1 MMTSN
6 VMVWIR
12 ERLGGAT
19 EVTASTKVEV
29 SSFAEDSR
37 MESCMTS
44 KGVAPTRWRA
54 GTIASAMAVMAC
66 MWAVTPVSAGGADCV
81 VADNGTGTVTLPPEG
96 CAYLSPTEFH
106 MIVDGLPPGTEIILE
121 PIHRNFLC
129 KQGSLPS
136 EFCENPGGNLGG
148 FIETFDS
155 DVQFQATGTGALAGF
170 NRIIDIPNV
179 FCETHTGPR
188 TPGDPVQTFDN
199 EMVFLQGQ
207 LFGDPDFDQ
216 LLITA
221 GTNNGLPSSGQTTLT
236 QLGPP
241 GSDFQVDSFFD
252 IEYRIDFMG
261 APGGALGGMGGS
273 TTGIVRVEAFG
284 DPVICPLPPT
294 EDWCAGLQTTQCVTG
309 TDSDLCLPELVIVNQ
324 PGDIFV
330 ELCNCF
336 DGETCGPVSITPD
349 GELFRCP
356 GECPAGAGQCEIHI
370 DGNPTGQPDIPVS
383 AVPPGSTVTC
393 ECGPG
398 TDVCE
403 PTPDGLACTNAV
415 CPDPTA
421 EQCQPKCANFNP
433 LTGETKVTECDCVG
447 FDDCHVVVGTA
458 GTDPFCQGACPVN
471 TVCEENLVT
480 LPDGTVDICCDCV
493 PVVQGACCVQL
504 SCFITTA
511 ADCDAQSGSYQGDN
525 TVCGPLE
532 ACCLADGSCADT
544 PRACC
549 IDFGGMPQGPGTT
562 CADTVCGPNDC
573 QPTADQQDCEPFICP
588 DDPNGIVQDCQK
600 KCIERDLD
608 TGAIYVTDCECTGF
622 DECHA
627 ELLTPGGPGTAGG
640 VAGGPGADP
649 CIVADNGTGTVTL
662 PPAGCAYLSAEEVH
676 MIIDGLPAGTT
687 IELEP
692 IHKDFICAKGA
703 QSCSLP
709 IPPGDCE
716 TTGGDLGGNLDC
728 FDSILELQV
737 TGNGPGLPPGYSR
750 FLTVP
755 LFTEVHTGP
764 RTPGDAVQDFDNQM
778 FRIEGELFGDPDFC
792 TLRIRGGVDNGLASS
807 GHTTLTELP
816 SGDFYVD
823 SFFDITYQI
832 EFQGCPGSPLDGY
845 AGTTEAT
852 IRMQTGG
859 KPVCVGQCPPGE
871 DCEETTVLNHVCEG
885 GVNDGQPCD
894 AASECPNGICATRV
908 STCCDCVPVVEGA
921 CCVQLSCFVTTPA
934 DCAAQGG
941 SYQGDG
947 TVCGPLEACCLADGS
962 CADTPRACCID
973 FGGMPQGPGTTCADT
988 VCGPTDCEPN
998 ADQSD
1003 CEPFICPD
1011 DPTGIVQ
1018 ECLKKCIERDLETGE
1033 VYVTDCDCVGIDDC
1047 HAELLTPNGPGTAGG
1062 VAGGA
1067 GADPCIVA
1075 DNGTGTVTLPPAGCA
1090 YLSADEVHMIID
1102 GLPAG
1107 TTIELEP
1114 IHKDFICAKGAQSC
1128 SLPIPPGDCETTG
1141 GDLGGNLDCFDSILE
1156 LQVTGN
1162 GPGLPPGYSRFLTVP
1177 LFTEVHTGPRTP
1189 GDAVQDFDNQ
1199 MFRIEG
1205 ELFGD
1210 PDFCTLRIRG
1220 GVDNGLASSGHTTL
1234 TELPSGDFY
1243 VDSFFDITYQIEFQG
1258 CPGSPLDGYAGTT
1271 EATIRMQ
1278 TGGKPVCVGQC
1289 PPGEDCLETTVLNHV
1304 CEGGVNDGQPCDV
1317 AADCPNGF
1325 CSTRVSTCCDCLPV
1339 EEACC
1344 LPDGSCAVLP
1354 PADCAGLQ
1362 GTPQG
1367 PGAVCGG
1374 ALEACCITDADGN
1387 VFCQDVDPLC
1397 CVNVY
1402 GGVPGGAGSSC
1413 SSETGSCCF
1422 DADGDGIEESCAVM
1436 NQFCC
1441 EAQNGTFTAGGVC
1454 QGDADN
1460 NGIDDA
1466 CEEPDFC
1473 PLPNAPFVPICE
1485 QNLSQCQDGDDTQ
1498 RCLPRLLIAQN
1509 NGQIFPELCECF
1521 NQTDECGPVSVR
1533 DVPGTPFFEL
1543 SCEGICPPGEDCLIH
1558 LNGQS
1563 AGTPVITSDVIGAGT
1578 AVTCECDSGCPV
1590 ADQPQAENK
1599 LGQACVTDA
1608 DCSNLS
1614 VCRNGGCYVPKNKYI
1629 SVRPGNIGQVVGL
1642 RVTMTQNNLFPA
1654 LVGSQWWVQP
1664 HVATDPPEVY
1674 RLGCTK
1680 HYQDWATAPVVIQI
1694 ADIHI
1699 TTDAEYAVQAL
1710 TEGCDQTDPNNF
1722 SPPILLP
1729 TVRLWGDCCGS
1740 SVAGVIQPP
1749 DGFVNF
1755 TDIQAAILGF
1765 QNAVNA
1771 PNDSWV
1777 DIDPNFPN
1785 AIVNLA
1791 DVFRFVQAFQGA
1803 PYPYAGPVPCP

>member
-871 DCEETTVLNHVCEG
+871 DC
-885 GVNDGQPCD
+885 
-894 AASECPNGICATRV
+894 
-908 STCCDCVPVVEGA
+908 
-921 CCVQLSCFVTTPA
+921 
-934 DCAAQGG
+934 
-941 SYQGDG
+941 
-947 TVCGPLEACCLADGS
+947 
-962 CADTPRACCID
+962 
-973 FGGMPQGPGTTCADT
+973 
-988 VCGPTDCEPN
+988 
-998 ADQSD
+998 
-1003 CEPFICPD
+1003 
-1011 DPTGIVQ
+1011 
-1018 ECLKKCIERDLETGE
+1018 
-1033 VYVTDCDCVGIDDC
+1033 
-1047 HAELLTPNGPGTAGG
+1047 
-1062 VAGGA
+1062 
-1067 GADPCIVA
+1067 
-1075 DNGTGTVTLPPAGCA
+1075 
-1090 YLSADEVHMIID
+1090 
-1102 GLPAG
+1102 
-1107 TTIELEP
+1107 
-1114 IHKDFICAKGAQSC
+1114 
-1128 SLPIPPGDCETTG
+1128 
-1141 GDLGGNLDCFDSILE
+1141 
-1156 LQVTGN
+1156 
-1162 GPGLPPGYSRFLTVP
+1162 
-1177 LFTEVHTGPRTP
+1177 
-1189 GDAVQDFDNQ
+1189 
-1199 MFRIEG
+1199 
-1205 ELFGD
+1205 
-1210 PDFCTLRIRG
+1210 
-1220 GVDNGLASSGHTTL
+1220 
-1234 TELPSGDFY
+1234 
-1243 VDSFFDITYQIEFQG
+1243 
-1258 CPGSPLDGYAGTT
+1258 
-1271 EATIRMQ
+1271 
-1278 TGGKPVCVGQC
+1278 
-1289 PPGEDCLETTVLNHV
+1289 LETTVLNHV

-1521 NQTDECGPVSVR
+1521 NQADECGPVSVR